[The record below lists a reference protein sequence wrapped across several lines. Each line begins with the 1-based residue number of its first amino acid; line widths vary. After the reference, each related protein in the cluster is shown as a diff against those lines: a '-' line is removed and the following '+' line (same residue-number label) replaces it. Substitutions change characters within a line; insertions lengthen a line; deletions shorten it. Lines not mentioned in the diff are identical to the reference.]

1 MRPFWVVFKQCN
13 ALISSQCST
22 HFLTL
27 FLQSEHIQIFPITV
41 ASTFVTLS
49 WNTSGS
55 LSTGRGYILQV
66 QRSLQHASSLHS
78 EPKKQY
84 MDIDV
89 GLKMNSYT
97 VNGLQ
102 PGVEYIFELCLRK
115 EQYIIPISST
125 LLTTRNFG
133 YEVELGIET
142 DYVTLITVTLILTTL
157 VISCLALSFLRWYA
171 YHNHLMHMRSKGDDS
186 SQREIIMSPS
196 EHSSVTYPS
205 HHFPGSQNTSQH
217 QPRLS
222 SACHD
227 VAIVASGDES
237 RLMEHEVT
245 SPTEDVLG
253 VRETIA

>member
-1 MRPFWVVFKQCN
+1 
-13 ALISSQCST
+13 
-22 HFLTL
+22 
-27 FLQSEHIQIFPITV
+27 
-41 ASTFVTLS
+41 
-49 WNTSGS
+49 
-55 LSTGRGYILQV
+55 
-66 QRSLQHASSLHS
+66 
-78 EPKKQY
+78 

-102 PGVEYIFELCLRK
+102 PGVDYIFELCLRK

-196 EHSSVTYPS
+196 EHSSVTYPAAYS
-205 HHFPGSQNTSQH
+205 GQYNGGHGGG
-217 QPRLS
+217 LS
-222 SACHD
+222 SHD
-227 VAIVASGDES
+227 SVAIVASGDES

>member
-1 MRPFWVVFKQCN
+1 MHQHPFRIPQCVQKTPQK
-13 ALISSQCST
+13 SQIHS
-22 HFLTL
+22 FY
-27 FLQSEHIQIFPITV
+27 LQSEHIQIFPITV

-66 QRSLQHASSLHS
+66 QRSQHHPQDNS

-205 HHFPGSQNTSQH
+205 HHFPGQIQQNSSQLD
-217 QPRLS
+217 RS